1 MKSAH
6 DPANHLQSASTAG
19 FRWVAEWE
27 PHAATW
33 MAWPHNL
40 ETWPGRF
47 DNIPA
52 TFERLIRTIADVE
65 DVHVLGGPEDGC
77 ELAMEA
83 LQNCPRVTVH
93 PVVTNDCWIRDFGP
107 TFVVDRINR
116 KLGAIDW
123 QYNAWGGKWPPFD
136 EDAANAER
144 VLSIVG
150 AKRFQSRLFC
160 EGGALE
166 TDGAGT
172 LLTTSR
178 CLLSLSRNPHW
189 SREEVES
196 ELESQ
201 LGIQRVLWIDGG
213 ELEGDDTDSHID
225 QLVRFIRPGL
235 VVAAVSYSSDD
246 ENATKLEKQLTSLS
260 SLLDAR
266 NKPLDIVKL
275 PTPPPRFIQGCRVP
289 ESYCN
294 YYLAN
299 GIAIVPTFGFRETDE
314 AALRILQELMPDRTV
329 IRLDASD
336 LIWGRGAFHCVTQ
349 QQPAV

>member
-1 MKSAH
+1 MKSMNAQTNRDQH
-6 DPANHLQSASTAG
+6 PSNRG
-19 FRWVAEWE
+19 YRWVPEWE
-27 PHAATW
+27 AHAATW
-33 MAWPHNL
+33 IAWPHNL
-40 ETWPGRF
+40 DTWPGRF

-52 TFERLIRTIADVE
+52 TFERLIRTLAEVE
-65 DVHVLGGPEDGC
+65 DVHVLGGPEVSYQQAVETLHDC
-77 ELAMEA
+77 ERAII
-83 LQNCPRVTVH
+83 H
-93 PVVTNDCWIRDFGP
+93 PIVTNDCWIRDFGP
-107 TFVVDRINR
+107 TFVVDRASR

-150 AKRFQSRLFC
+150 AKRFSSSLFC
-160 EGGALE
+160 EGGSLE

-189 SREEVES
+189 SREEVEH
-196 ELESQ
+196 ELQSQ
-201 LGIQRVLWIDGG
+201 LGVQRVLWIDGG

-246 ENATKLEKQLTSLS
+246 ENAPKLEKQFACLS
-260 SLLDAR
+260 SARDAR
-266 NKPLDIVKL
+266 DKPFDIVKL
-275 PTPPPRFIQGCRVP
+275 PTPPPRFIQGYRVP

-294 YYLAN
+294 FYFAN
-299 GIAIVPTFGFRETDE
+299 EIVIVPTFGFRETDD
-314 AALRILQELMPDRTV
+314 AAIRTLQELMPDRTV

-336 LIWGRGAFHCVTQ
+336 LVWGRGAFHCVTQ
-349 QQPAV
+349 QQPSV